1 MRKRAVLC
9 PLLLAALAIGLFF
22 PSGTVRGENPTAPL
36 PSIFPKGVD
45 AQVAVQKALV
55 QAKTEGRLVLLMFG
69 ADWCPW
75 CHRLHHLFQSD
86 PGVAALLAK
95 RFVFVMIDAGERKRP
110 LNQGMINQYGLK
122 PYGLPALVVLDSD
135 GRPLSAQSSGV
146 LEEGKG
152 HSPAKVTRYLQVQL
166 GESDTPA
173 KAE

>member
-1 MRKRAVLC
+1 MTKRVVLR
-9 PLLLAALAIGLFF
+9 PLLLAALAIVFYF
-22 PSGTVRGENPTAPL
+22 PSGTARGENPATPL

-45 AQVAVQKALV
+45 AKAAVQKAVV
-55 QAKTEGRLVLLMFG
+55 QAKAENKLVLLMFG

-95 RFVFVMIDAGERKRP
+95 RFVFVMVDAGERKSP
-110 LNQGMINQYGLK
+110 LNQGLINQYGLK
-122 PYGLPALVVLDSD
+122 PYGLPALVVLDAD

-152 HSPAKVTRYLQVQL
+152 HSPAKVTRYLLVQL
-166 GESDTPA
+166 GENDSPA